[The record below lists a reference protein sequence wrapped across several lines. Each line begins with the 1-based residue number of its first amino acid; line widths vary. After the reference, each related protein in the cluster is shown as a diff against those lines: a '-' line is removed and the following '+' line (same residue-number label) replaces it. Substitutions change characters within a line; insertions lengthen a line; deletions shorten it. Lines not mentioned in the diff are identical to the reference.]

1 MFRVQTELP
10 CGAISVGV
18 EKTDEAAAIS
28 VFESFVRQIQAF
40 PSDYVA
46 DDILSEDGVEMKRE
60 HIHAA

>member
-18 EKTDEAAAIS
+18 EKTDEAAAIN

-46 DDILSEDGVEMKRE
+46 DVILSEDGVEMKRE